1 MFNKAHKRKAISTVL
16 TTMIIV
22 VASVVLA
29 TGVVL
34 FGTSSFQNK
43 AQGES
48 LAVSGTQVWADS
60 ANSGWAWGAA
70 DVRNDGDKMLSVDV
84 IQVRGQAM
92 PYTNWYYDNNQT
104 AVTISN
110 FQQKLNYTGIIVGG
124 SLDGMMKNYTGA
136 APACATPATICVNLI
151 GTSATNQ
158 VLHLKQ
164 ASGPISLG
172 PGERAI
178 VYFQVTKNLLGSI
191 DASSTSSIA
200 FYAHSTGSPVV
211 VTVQNK

>member
-1 MFNKAHKRKAISTVL
+1 MFKKTYKRKAISTVL

-34 FGTSSFQNK
+34 FGTSTFQNK

-48 LAVSGTQVWADS
+48 LATTGTQVWADS
-60 ANSGWAWGAA
+60 ANSGWAWGAF
-70 DVRNDGDKMLSVDV
+70 DVRNIGDKMVSIDV
-84 IQVRGQAM
+84 IELRGQAM
-92 PYTNWYYDNNQT
+92 PYGNWYYDHNQT
-104 AVTISN
+104 EVTITN

-136 APACATPATICVNLI
+136 APACATPATLCVNLI

-164 ASGPISLG
+164 ASGPISLS

-178 VYFQVTKNLLGSI
+178 VYFQVTKNLLSAI
-191 DASSTSSIA
+191 DASTTSSVA
-200 FYAHSTGSPVV
+200 VYAHNVGSPVV